1 MDTLKQLRDKIAA
14 GQVKSADAV
23 AAVFEQIDQHEPAV
37 GAYLSLYKDQAL
49 EQAKTIDDKI
59 AAGQSVGELAG
70 VPIAIKD
77 NMCTTFG
84 TTTCASKILENFH
97 APYNAHVVEQLH
109 VADAVIIGKCNMDE
123 FAMGSST
130 ENSGLK
136 QTRNPWDTSRVPG
149 GSSGGSAAAVAAG
162 LCAAAL
168 GSDTGGSIRQPA
180 SFCGVVGLKPTYG
193 RVSRYGLVAYGSS
206 LDQIGPLTQDVTD
219 AALMLNTLAGHD
231 QRDSTSVPETMAPV
245 QDYLADLETPIEDLK
260 IATVPHLNA
269 GADASV
275 QKALADALAV
285 YKSLGAE
292 IIEIEMPHVDYA
304 ISAYYVIATAE
315 ASSNLAR
322 YDGVHYG
329 HRTANAKDYIDVY
342 SKSRDEAFGAEVKR
356 RIMLGTYALSSGYYD
371 AYYLKALK
379 VRNLIRGD
387 FTKAFEQADC
397 LMLPVSPT
405 TAFKIGEKT
414 DDPLQMYLADIYTI
428 AVNLAGVPGISIP
441 AGFDENNLPIGLQII
456 SEPFSEDKLL
466 RIARMHEKQTNWHTK
481 KPIFSH

>member
-1 MDTLKQLRDKIAA
+1 METLKELRDDIAA
-14 GQVKSADAV
+14 GKTTSV
-23 AAVFEQIDQHEPAV
+23 AAVEAFFARIDQFEPTV
-37 GAYLSLYKDQAL
+37 GAYLSLCKERAL
-49 EQAKTIDDKI
+49 EQAATVDAKI
-59 AAGQSVGELAG
+59 ATGEAVGELAG
-70 VPIAIKD
+70 VPVAVKD
-77 NMCTTFG
+77 NMCTTFDA
-84 TTTCASKILENFH
+84 TTCGSKILENFH
-97 APYNAHVVEQLH
+97 APYNAHVIEKLNA
-109 VADAVIIGKCNMDE
+109 ADAVIIGKCNMDE

-136 QTRNPWDTSRVPG
+136 QTTNPWDASCVPG
-149 GSSGGSAAAVAAG
+149 GSSGGSVAAVAAG
-162 LCAAAL
+162 LCAASL

-193 RVSRYGLVAYGSS
+193 RISRYGLVAYGSS
-206 LDQIGPLTQDVTD
+206 LDQIGPLTHNVTD
-219 AALMLNTLAGHD
+219 AALMLNIIAGHD
-231 QRDSTSVPETMAPV
+231 ERDSTSVPEDVAPLK
-245 QDYLADLETPIEDLK
+245 DYLAELEIPFEELK
-260 IATVPHLNA
+260 IATVPQLNE
-269 GADASV
+269 GADALV
-275 QKALADALAV
+275 QKAVSEALAV

-292 IIEIEMPHVDYA
+292 IVEIEMPHFDYA

-329 HRTANAKDYIDVY
+329 HRTADPKDYIDVY

-379 VRNLIRGD
+379 VRNLIRSD

-414 DDPLQMYLADIYTI
+414 DDPLQMYLADVYTI

-456 SEPFSEDKLL
+456 SEAFSEDKLL
-466 RIARMHEKQTNWHTK
+466 RIARMHEKETNWHTQ
-481 KPIFSH
+481 KPNL